1 MMAAMAQRSTDVD
14 DVVVAG
20 LAQQAAMVA
29 RGEVSSVELTRAVL
43 ARVEDAQRVLGAF
56 RVVFPERALRDAAD
70 ADDRRAAGARQPL
83 LGVPVAVK
91 DDTDVAGEATP
102 FGAGGR
108 WRRAE
113 HDAEVVRRLRGAGA
127 VIVGKTTTS
136 EFGQWPTGDSVA
148 FGVTRNPW
156 DPSRTPGG
164 SSAGAAVAVAAGL
177 VGGALGSDGAGS
189 VRIPAA
195 WTGLVGLKPQR
206 GRISGWPDPDPF
218 HGITCIGPLAR
229 TVDDVALL
237 LDAVA
242 GNHPGD
248 RAQPPPPP
256 APYRALAAQA
266 PGALCIGLSF
276 AVPPLIEASVDPEIR
291 SAVERLA
298 GVLEGL
304 GHDVLP
310 VGIDYGL
317 VGLSFLPRGTAGSG
331 EWAARCERPALER
344 ATRMEARV
352 GRLLGGP
359 PLRLARAAEAR
370 FAGRI
375 GRVFAQCDVVL
386 TPTTAQHPLPVGA
399 LEGLGWWHSGKVATG
414 ACPFCWVWNT
424 LGWPALSLPA
434 GRSRAGWPIGAQ
446 LLGRPDDEAVLLR
459 LANQLEEAE
468 GWATVWPPGWPRP

>member
-1 MMAAMAQRSTDVD
+1 MAQRSTEVN
-14 DVVVAG
+14 DVVAAGVAR
-20 LAQQAAMVA
+20 QAAMVA
-29 RGEVSSVELTRAVL
+29 RGEVSSVELTRTVL
-43 ARVEDAQRVLGAF
+43 ARVEGAQRALGAF
-56 RVVFPERALRDAAD
+56 RVVLAERALRDASD
-70 ADDRRAAGARQPL
+70 ADHRRAAGARPPL

-108 WRRAE
+108 WPRAE
-113 HDAEVVRRLRGAGA
+113 HDAEVVRRLRRAGA

-177 VGGALGSDGAGS
+177 VAGALGSDGAGS

-195 WTGLVGLKPQR
+195 WTGLVGVKPQR

-248 RAQPPPPP
+248 RARPSPPP
-256 APYRALAAQA
+256 APFRTLAAEV
-266 PGALCIGLSF
+266 PGRLRIGLSF
-276 AVPPLIEASVDPEIR
+276 AVPPLIEATVDAEIR
-291 SAVERLA
+291 AAVEQLA
-298 GVLEGL
+298 GILDGL
-304 GHDVLP
+304 GHDVVP

-317 VGLSFLPRGTAGSG
+317 VGLSFLPRGTAGSA
-331 EWAARCERPALER
+331 EWAARRERPVLER
-344 ATRMEARV
+344 ATRVDARV
-352 GRLLGGP
+352 GRLLGRW

-370 FAGRI
+370 IAARI
-375 GRVFAQCDVVL
+375 GRVFERCDVVL

-399 LEGLGWWHSGKVATG
+399 LEGLGWWHSGKVVSG

-424 LGWPALSLPA
+424 LGWPALSVPA

-446 LLGRPDDEAVLLR
+446 LLGRPEDEVTLLR
-459 LANQLEEAE
+459 LAGQLEEAE
-468 GWATVWPPGWPRP
+468 GWPAAWPPGWPCP